1 VIHDFD
7 PAIVRIGAGGLWWY
21 GAIYTVGF
29 LGILGWFWWR
39 RVRLGLSGRDVFGLT
54 IWLAVGMMIGGRV
67 FDILVYELDYYRA
80 NPWHAL
86 DWWRGGMATHGVMLG
101 GLIGAAVF
109 AVLRRYPLLV
119 VLDEL
124 VVPGCF
130 LMAVG
135 RLGNFIEGGVIGT
148 VTSMPWGFV
157 YPDLEGPRHPVALY
171 DSLKNLMIVPVLA
184 LALRRWPAGSGVT
197 MALFLLLYGWLRFLV
212 DLTRDYESVFL
223 GLGPGQVYN
232 LAMGAVGLVLLIWL
246 LRHPRPVP
254 VLPRPAERRPGI
266 VRVLAVA
273 FLVLYPL
280 GIPTSWT
287 KVNIEAKR
295 SEAAAEEGGG

>member
-1 VIHDFD
+1 MVHDFD
-7 PAIVRIGAGGLWWY
+7 PAIVTIGSAGLYWY

-39 RVRLGLSGRDVFGLT
+39 RDRLGLGGRDVFDLT
-54 IWLAVGMMIGGRV
+54 IWLALGMMIGGRI
-67 FDILVYELDYYRA
+67 FDILVYEFDYYRA

-86 DWWRGGMATHGVMLG
+86 DWWRGGMASHGVMLG

-109 AVLRRYPLLV
+109 ALLRRYPLLV
-119 VLDEL
+119 VLDEM

-148 VTSMPWGFV
+148 VTTLPWGV
-157 YPDLEGPRHPVALY
+157 LYPDLDGPRHPVALY
-171 DSLKNLMIVPVLA
+171 DSLKNLLVVPVLA
-184 LALRRWPAGSGVT
+184 LALARWRAGSGVT
-197 MALFLLLYGWLRFLV
+197 LALFMLLYAGLRFLV

-232 LAMGAVGLVLLIWL
+232 LAMAAVGLILLIRFL
-246 LRHPRPVP
+246 SHPRPAA
-254 VLPRPAERRPGI
+254 VLPHPPESRAG
-266 VRVLAVA
+266 LARILLLA
-273 FLVLYPL
+273 LLVVYPL

-287 KVNIEAKR
+287 KANIEAKR
-295 SEAAAEEGGG
+295 AEEPTPEGG